1 MNIRVDLIHG
11 GWLNAPN
18 GASAVLKS
26 FYTNKKMFLQY
37 GIDMS
42 FYTLDRPG
50 DKFAATE
57 TVNRSTFRSKIRNAF
72 TKLSRGNAFIGLIS
86 VYLLYVRHGNL
97 IIKTYKKSKQKA
109 GIVFLHDVF
118 TAYSYLKYCKGN
130 NQIMVL
136 VLHNNGETWNMLK
149 IAFPAIFRSY
159 FASIIFDKI
168 EKKVLNRAD
177 KIGFVS
183 EASRNV
189 FVKNHCEFEE
199 KAFFIYNGIENTAL
213 KDDHIQS
220 QFSDFEYRLCCVG
233 TLSERKGQARLVQA
247 FANLP
252 VEKRNKIH
260 ITLVGDGD
268 LRELIENIIKQYN
281 LQNNVS
287 MLGRRN
293 DVDKIL
299 SQNNIFILP
308 SNDEGLP
315 IAIIEAMRAG
325 MPIISTPI
333 AGIPELV
340 INGYNGVLVNYDVDS
355 ISSVLSSL
363 SNLNMEVMGI
373 NSRRLFEAKF
383 AINAMIH
390 NYSSLFKKL

>member
-26 FYTNKKMFLQY
+26 FYTNKKMFLQN
-37 GIDMS
+37 GIDIS
-42 FYTLDRPG
+42 FYTLDKPG

-57 TVNRSTFRSKIRNAF
+57 TIGRSTFRCRIKKAF
-72 TKLSRGNAFIGLIS
+72 TKWSRCNALMGLIN
-86 VYLLYVRHGNL
+86 VYLLYVRHGNS
-97 IIKTYKKSKQKA
+97 IMKAYRKSNQKA
-109 GIVFLHDVF
+109 GIVFIHDIF
-118 TAYSYLKYCKGN
+118 TAYSYLRYCKGN
-130 NQIMVL
+130 SQKMVL

-149 IAFPAIFRSY
+149 IAYPAIFRSH
-159 FASIIFDKI
+159 FASILFDKI

-189 FVKNHCEFEE
+189 FVKNHCECEE
-199 KAFFIYNGIENTAL
+199 KTFFIYNGIENNVQRDL
-213 KDDHIQS
+213 QVQS

-233 TLSERKGQARLVQA
+233 TLSERKGQARLIQA
-247 FANLP
+247 LANLP
-252 VEKRNKIH
+252 LEKRKKIH

-268 LRELIENIIKQYN
+268 LKQLIGNIIKQYN

-293 DVDKIL
+293 DVDEIL
-299 SQNNIFILP
+299 SSHNIFILP

-355 ISSVLSSL
+355 ISLMLSSL
-363 SNLNMEVMGI
+363 SILNLEVMGI
-373 NSRRLFEAKF
+373 NSRRLFESKF
-383 AINAMIH
+383 TIDVMIH
-390 NYSSLFKKL
+390 NYSSLFKNL